1 MERKTEEEILVY
13 WENSGLIWGLDNRMK
28 RHTSVILEK
37 IKVYLDIERINIQ
50 YWDDELEL
58 LIYPIAR
65 RICSVINSDT
75 EYIKCDGEKSVEE
88 HKDLIL
94 EGLTPGFLILKLVD
108 IYLPCLQYI
117 RALTSGRKIDI
128 QAETCAR
135 LAQDIGDRIVID
147 YYSDNQSP
155 IRKNKG

>member
-1 MERKTEEEILVY
+1 MEIKTEEEIIAH
-13 WENSGLIWGLDNRMK
+13 WIESGLLYGLDNRMK
-28 RHTSVILEK
+28 RHVAIILEK
-37 IKVYLDIERINIQ
+37 IKNYLDVDRINIQ

-58 LIYPIAR
+58 LIFPIAR
-65 RICSVINSDT
+65 RICSVIDKDT
-75 EYIKCDGEKSVEE
+75 VYITGNENKSVEE

-94 EGLTPGFLILKLVD
+94 GGLTPGFLILKLVD